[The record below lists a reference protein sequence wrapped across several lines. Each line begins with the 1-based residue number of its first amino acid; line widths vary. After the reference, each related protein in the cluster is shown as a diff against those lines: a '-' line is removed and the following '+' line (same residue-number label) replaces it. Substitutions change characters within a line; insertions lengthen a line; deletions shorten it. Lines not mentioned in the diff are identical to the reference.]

1 MSPMAPPTARRYAM
15 EKRNEVRFQIE
26 SYDRRQTLTID
37 PVHAHSTYL
46 GGGSGEQGHAIA
58 VDSAGNTYVTVQ

>member
-1 MSPMAPPTARRYAM
+1 M
-15 EKRNEVRFQIE
+15 RFQIE